1 MPSNSVLKR
10 ALTTL
15 VVAGIALAGAAFAP
29 GPAMAAPSDP
39 LSVIIEG
46 KDGNFGPVKTG
57 TVITRTITI
66 LNEGMDSVTIDPAP
80 LGTLTAPFVLTGT
93 TIKAGDVIATG
104 QRRTLTVQYTAPAA
118 GTVSSQTV
126 ALTALDVSGI
136 GSFTL
141 PVRFDAQSLT
151 TDRASFTATQ
161 PDGRAALAFGSV
173 KTGSQATVRLT
184 ITVAGI
190 DPLRFTEGDVV
201 VRDSAGAAL
210 STVKIASSSF
220 GAGATLMPRDTG
232 TVDLRFSPTKAGSV
246 TGTVTIV
253 GRVMNGNPEAPSVTV
268 ILPLTA
274 EAVSGVGPTPTPTPT
289 RTPTPTS
296 TATPNPT
303 ATPTPS
309 ATATAA
315 PGGSGTGG
323 GASGSGGAGAGE
335 AAGTAGTRGAGSL
348 AQTGA
353 EVIPG
358 VAFVA
363 LALLGGTLAV
373 VRVRQA
379 GRRQAR

>member
-1 MPSNSVLKR
+1 MPSSSVLKR
-10 ALTTL
+10 AFTTL
-15 VVAGIALAGAAFAP
+15 VVAGIALTGAVITSAP
-29 GPAMAAPSDP
+29 ATAAPSDP
-39 LSVIIEG
+39 LSIIIDG
-46 KDGNFGPVKTG
+46 KNGNFGPVKTG
-57 TVITRTITI
+57 TVVSRTITL

-80 LGTLTAPFVLTGT
+80 LSTLTAPFVLTGT
-93 TIKAGDVIATG
+93 TIKAGEVIATG
-104 QRRTLTVQYTAPAA
+104 QRRTLTVQYTAPAV
-118 GTVSSQTV
+118 GTVSSQTIT
-126 ALTALDVSGI
+126 LTALDASG
-136 GSFTL
+136 TDTVAVPL
-141 PVRFDAQSLT
+141 RFDAQSLA

-173 KTGSQATVRLT
+173 KMGSQATVRLT
-184 ITVAGI
+184 IAVAGI

-253 GRVMNGNPEAPSVTV
+253 GRVMNGDPEAPSVTV

-274 EAVSGVGPTPTPTPT
+274 EAVPGVGPTPTPTPT
-289 RTPTPTS
+289 PTSTS
-296 TATPNPT
+296 TATPSPT

-309 ATATAA
+309 VTSTAG
-315 PGGSGTGG
+315 PGGPGTGG
-323 GASGSGGAGAGE
+323 GASGTGAGSSGAG
-335 AAGTAGTRGAGSL
+335 GSRVGGSL

-353 EVIPG
+353 DVLPG
-358 VAFVA
+358 VVFVV

-373 VRVRQA
+373 ARVRQS